1 MCEVA
6 NYQDVFVR
14 NVKNLMI
21 KHKLNQYTLA
31 EKVGVSQTGL
41 RLILVGESN
50 PTLKT
55 ITAICDAFNVSISD
69 MFNPNEDQFGEQVSK
84 EEEILELKQ
93 ELIVKNIKID
103 GLHQKIREL
112 SDGVGNQKVQI
123 YINEDDVTTLR
134 VNGLPVECKQINELS
149 VFNRTIEVV
158 LKFDELSVK

>member
-55 ITAICDAFNVSISD
+55 ITAICDAFNVSIGD

-93 ELIVKNIKID
+93 ELIRKDVKID

-123 YINEDDVTTLR
+123 SMIKDNTSLK
-134 VNGLPVECKQINELS
+134 VNGLPVEFKQINEL
-149 VFNRTIEVV
+149 NIYNKTIEVV